1 MNTHLDD
8 DVLSCGDDNRT
19 MGIQSDLELGKHVQ
33 RARDIFLCHNG
44 ANKPWVGSLAEQLE
58 TVRYKDRYLGVVFD
72 TTYKKK

>member
-8 DVLSCGDDNRT
+8 DIDMRDNNRK

-44 ANKPWVGSLAEQLE
+44 ANKGCIESLAEQLE
-58 TVRYKDRYLGVVFD
+58 LVRSCPGIGFE
-72 TTYKKK
+72 TIFAS